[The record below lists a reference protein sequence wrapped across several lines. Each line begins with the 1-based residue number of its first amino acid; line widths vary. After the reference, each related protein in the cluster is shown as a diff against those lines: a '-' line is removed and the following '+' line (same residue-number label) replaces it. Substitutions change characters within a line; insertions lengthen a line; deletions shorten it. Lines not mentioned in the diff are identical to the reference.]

1 MSGYYISVN
10 VRTADAT
17 QIRKLVT
24 DICLSEG
31 CSDLGDVAASVA
43 VEDEDALPPGDAWF
57 GVLVSGAAGTGW
69 VSVYADDWPDSGLLA
84 KRLSASAN
92 LPVIEV
98 WVAEDVHWGYTYYE
112 NGEVQDR
119 FASDPTRV
127 AETPDEAALYAGDA
141 DVLAPILRVPPARL
155 TTLLREA
162 QANAGQFAGGP
173 LDALA
178 EAIGIPFEHSFTGY
192 DYFFADDPEDY
203 AQDLED
209 WPAFRHLA
217 FAPPPGRESLAE

>member
-10 VRTADAT
+10 VRTADAA
-17 QIRKLVT
+17 QVRRLVA
-24 DICLSEG
+24 DICVREG

-69 VSVYADDWPDSGLLA
+69 VSVYADDWQDSGLLA
-84 KRLSASAN
+84 RRLSSSAN
-92 LPVIEV
+92 QPVLEV
-98 WVAEDVHWGYTYYE
+98 WVAEDVHWGYTYYDG
-112 NGEVQDR
+112 GEVRDR
-119 FASDPTRV
+119 FADDPSTV
-127 AETPDEAALYAGDA
+127 AETSEEATLYAGQA

-155 TTLLREA
+155 MTLLREA
-162 QANAGQFAGGP
+162 RASAGQFAGGP

-178 EAIGIPFEHSFTGY
+178 EAIGIPFEHLFTGY

>member
-1 MSGYYISVN
+1 MSGYYISVS
-10 VRTADAT
+10 VRTGDAA
-17 QIRKLVT
+17 LVRGLVA
-24 DICLSEG
+24 DICVGEG
-31 CSDLGDVAASVA
+31 CADLGSVSASVA

-57 GVLVSGAAGTGW
+57 GVLVSGAVGTGW
-69 VSVYADDWPDSGLLA
+69 VSVYADDWQDSGLLA
-84 KRLSASAN
+84 RRLSALAN
-92 LPVIEV
+92 LPVLEV
-98 WVAEDVHWGYTYYE
+98 WVAEDVHWGYTYYDG
-112 NGEVQDR
+112 GEVRDR
-119 FASDPTRV
+119 FADDPARI
-127 AETPDEAALYAGDA
+127 AETPDETMLYAGDA

-155 TTLLREA
+155 AALLRAA
-162 QANAGQFAGGP
+162 QTHAGQFAGAP

-178 EAIGIPFEHSFTGY
+178 EAVGIPFEHLFTGY